1 MDMQVSKYWHITDSR
16 SQKAVSADP
25 ITDTDLFKAIFYH
38 EELLLMILQ
47 SVFLD
52 IYSVPELKMGGTPL
66 LGENCEKG
74 FFYLRGGGEYIS
86 KIYIYL
92 T

>member
-1 MDMQVSKYWHITDSR
+1 
-16 SQKAVSADP
+16 
-25 ITDTDLFKAIFYH
+25 
-38 EELLLMILQ
+38 MILQ

-66 LGENCEKG
+66 LGETFEKG
-74 FFYLRGGGEYIS
+74 FFYLRGVGGHFS